1 MEIRIQNYETI
12 EKFKYWEN
20 LNRIIKIIMSKMFKE
35 INFKWLYGKL
45 IRINELKKAKMRQK
59 QMEILIELQKQNSV
73 EGKLNQ
79 T

>member
-1 MEIRIQNYETI
+1 
-12 EKFKYWEN
+12 
-20 LNRIIKIIMSKMFKE
+20 MSKMFKE